1 MSSESGSPFTKFET
15 MSGLLHPF
23 QRVLHETKFST
34 GKNTFIL
41 ALSGG
46 LDSVVL
52 LDLLAKSGYSGC
64 IAHVNYG
71 LRASDSDLDE
81 ALARSLAEQYSWQIE
96 VLDAKELMCH
106 HPNES
111 IQMAARRIRYD
122 WFSKLL
128 LKHNCQTIFLAHHAD
143 DQVETLILKLLR
155 AGGIESLS
163 GMDKQNGPFLRPLLD
178 FKKELLLE
186 YASSNNLVWREDLSN
201 QSDKYLR
208 NAIRLQVI
216 PELNRIQPNFVQ
228 MALESV
234 GRLKTEHSQLSS
246 FTEDWTN
253 KHVTRTH
260 TGFCVLKSD
269 LNALVSPAYVIHE
282 LLKEYGFSWRFCER
296 ISQNLTNTHKQHF
309 QAGVF
314 LVQLDR
320 LYLSI
325 NKENTEVSLLNNEP
339 KPEIVIDYFAEMP
352 VMIGLATK
360 NEAWLSVDKIDEKL
374 SIRKWRKADYFY
386 PSGMKGRKL
395 LSDFFTDIKLLPQ
408 ERDTQWILTCGNEV
422 VWVVNRRIDRR
433 FAALQDEK
441 NVMRVILLD
450 LECS

>member
-1 MSSESGSPFTKFET
+1 
-15 MSGLLHPF
+15 MSGLLNQF

-34 GKNTFIL
+34 AKDTFIL

-64 IAHVNYG
+64 IAHINYG

-81 ALARSLAEQYSWQIE
+81 ALARLLAKKYCWQIE
-96 VLDAKELMCH
+96 VLDAKELIFH

-111 IQMAARRIRYD
+111 IQMAARRIRYE

-128 LKHNCQTIFLAHHAD
+128 MRQNYQTIFLAHHAD
-143 DQVETLILKLLR
+143 DQVETLILKILR

-178 FKKELLLE
+178 FKKDLLLE
-186 YASSNNLVWREDLSN
+186 YASNNNLVWREDLSN

-208 NAIRLQVI
+208 NAIRLNLI

-246 FTEDWTN
+246 FTEAWISKN
-253 KHVTRTH
+253 VTSTQ

-269 LNALVSPAYVIHE
+269 IIALASPTYVIHE
-282 LLKEYGFSWRFCER
+282 LLKEYGFSWRFCES

-309 QAGVF
+309 QAGCYA
-314 LVQLDR
+314 VQLDR

-339 KPEIVIDYFAEMP
+339 KPKIVIDYFDEIP

-360 NEAWLSVDKIDEKL
+360 NEAWLSVDKINEKL

-395 LSDFFTDIKLLPQ
+395 LSDFFTDLKLLPQ

-441 NVMRVILLD
+441 NVVRVILLN
-450 LECS
+450 LEHS